1 MSALRQEAIAIVN
14 NLPEQYLAMFV
25 QNIKDFVKNLT
36 PKQKTMHPDLPFTQ
50 EEWDAFMARQELDH
64 EKVTAFN
71 NMEKFLNEHPI
82 NVDENFDYNQ
92 ERWEAI
98 NEKYGS
104 IS

>member
-14 NLPEQYLAMFV
+14 SLPEQYLSMFV
-25 QNIKDFVKNLT
+25 QNIKDFVKNIT
-36 PKQKTMHPDLPFTQ
+36 PKPKTMHPDLPFTQ
-50 EEWDAFMARQELDH
+50 EEWEAFVAHQELDQ
-64 EKVTAFN
+64 EKVMAFN

-82 NVDENFDYNQ
+82 VVDENFDYEQ

-104 IS
+104 FT